1 MLKLIIK
8 IIIFLLHIGVAMIII
23 NALQDVMSVDI
34 NPFLFLGSGLI
45 VSGICISLLWHVAIF
60 ITFIKNQFKK

>member
-8 IIIFLLHIGVAMIII
+8 IIIFLLHIGVAMIIMF
-23 NALQDVMSVDI
+23 NLQDIMSADI
-34 NPFLFLGSGLI
+34 NPFLFLGTGLI
-45 VSGICISLLWHVAIF
+45 ISGIYISLLWHIANF